1 MIKHLT
7 HLRPSA
13 YEHEFDRNALEKV
26 KQFTFLNKVTNFLLN
41 WTSVKWTMT
50 NYQGSCFRV
59 TSQSCPE
66 LYALL
71 EDVAKTLDLDYMPKI
86 YTEWS
91 YLINA
96 FTTGFRENT
105 MISLN
110 TGVIDL
116 LKEEEVRFVVGH
128 EMGHIKS
135 GHVLYQQM
143 LWYFSDVIDHIP
155 GAGLVNL
162 PFKLALLYWS
172 RMAEFTAD
180 RAGLLA
186 CQDIDAALNAITKMA
201 GVPQKYFVQT
211 DKKNLLRQAEEF
223 ENENQD
229 FWETTIREIA
239 ILDDSHPWLVLRAA
253 ELVKWYESD
262 VYKKIINS

>member
-1 MIKHLT
+1 MIKHLS
-7 HLRPSA
+7 HLRTSA
-13 YEHEFDRNALEKV
+13 YEHEFDRKALNKV
-26 KQFTFLNKVTNFLLN
+26 QQFAFLNKATNFLLN

-50 NYQGSCFRV
+50 NYQGGCFRI
-59 TSQSCPE
+59 TKLSCPE
-66 LYALL
+66 LYTLL
-71 EDVAKTLDLDYMPKI
+71 EDVAKTLDLDYMPKV

-96 FTTGFRENT
+96 FTTGYRDNT
-105 MISLN
+105 MIALN

-116 LKEEEVRFVVGH
+116 MSEEEVRFVVGH

-143 LWYFSDVIDHIP
+143 LWYLSDIIEHIP
-155 GAGLVNL
+155 IADLANM

-186 CQDIDAALNAITKMA
+186 CQDIDAALSAITKMA
-201 GVPQKYFVQT
+201 GVPQKYFEKT
-211 DKKNLLRQAEEF
+211 DKQVLLQQAKAF

-229 FWETTIREIA
+229 FWNTTIQEIA
-239 ILDDSHPWLVLRAA
+239 ILDDSHPWLVLRAS
-253 ELVKWYESD
+253 ELVKWYESGM
-262 VYKKIINS
+262 YKQIINQ